1 MNLLSNLVDYT
12 HHELDKAYQ
21 KTQLEINKAYYNV
34 FDASL
39 FEEGPIKKM
48 TPSILVNIFL
58 NLNRTEWQKQ
68 FEVCKKWKQ
77 LANDPSCSLLFDKFL
92 SEFKK
97 ENKSFFNENFEKTFK
112 YELQAN
118 ENFLFSA
125 IKNQV
130 YFKFDNLKEPE
141 IERLKNKNFYSKIV
155 SDAGTLSLEAIAKE
169 YKNLGF
175 SQDIIDDVE
184 RDQATHSLNIP
195 VLL

>member
-1 MNLLSNLVDYT
+1 MNLSTLFDYT
-12 HHELDKAYQ
+12 RQEINKAYQ
-21 KTQLEINKAYYNV
+21 RTELEINKAYYTV
-34 FDASL
+34 FDSSL
-39 FEEGPIKKM
+39 FAEGHIKNM

-68 FEVCKKWKQ
+68 FEVCKDWKK
-77 LANDPSCSLLFDKFL
+77 LANDPASLLLFDKFL

-97 ENKSFFNENFEKTFK
+97 ENKNFFNDNFEKTFK

-155 SDAGTLSLEAIAKE
+155 SDAGTLNLESIAKE

-175 SQDIIDDVE
+175 SQDIIDDIE
-184 RDQATHSLNIP
+184 RDQAAHSLNIP